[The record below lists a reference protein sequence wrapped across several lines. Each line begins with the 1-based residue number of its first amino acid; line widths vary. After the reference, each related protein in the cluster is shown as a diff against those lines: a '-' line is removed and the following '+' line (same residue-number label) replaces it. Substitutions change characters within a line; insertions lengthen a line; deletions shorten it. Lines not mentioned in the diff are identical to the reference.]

1 MGAMKKSQGSLVA
14 EGYLVLLLGMLLVG
28 LLLRAVPHGLHTL
41 GRLCLQAELDRVEQ
55 DLHARLEARFL
66 FDVEQVQVAE
76 EPEGTVVR
84 CYGGPGFARRD
95 YYVKE
100 SPSSR
105 CPVLYRRTW
114 NPQAKKPGVN
124 PISPDHVAVT
134 GFAAKLAGPGRLSWK
149 MTLIHRKTGVEK
161 EFREVFSYGP

>member
-28 LLLRAVPHGLHTL
+28 LLLRAVPHGLHAL

-76 EPEGTVVR
+76 GPEGTVVR
-84 CYGGPGFARRD
+84 WYGVMEAQDLPG
-95 YYVKE
+95 
-100 SPSSR
+100 
-105 CPVLYRRTW
+105 
-114 NPQAKKPGVN
+114 G
-124 PISPDHVAVT
+124 II
-134 GFAAKLAGPGRLSWK
+134 
-149 MTLIHRKTGVEK
+149 M
-161 EFREVFSYGP
+161 

>member
-1 MGAMKKSQGSLVA
+1 MGAMKKIPGSLVA
-14 EGYLVLLLGMLLVG
+14 EGYLTLFLGMVLLG
-28 LLLRAVPHGLHTL
+28 LLLQAVPHGCRAL
-41 GRLCLQAELDRVEQ
+41 GQLCLQAEMDRIEQ

-76 EPEGTVVR
+76 GPEGTVVR
-84 CYGGPGFARRD
+84 CYGGPRFARRD

-114 NPQAKKPGVN
+114 NPQGRKPGVN
-124 PISPDHVAVT
+124 PISPEHIAVT
-134 GFAAKLAGPGRLSWK
+134 DFQAEQTAPGRLLWK
-149 MTLIHRKTGVEK
+149 MTLVHRKTGVK
-161 EFREVFSYGP
+161 KRFQEVFSYGR